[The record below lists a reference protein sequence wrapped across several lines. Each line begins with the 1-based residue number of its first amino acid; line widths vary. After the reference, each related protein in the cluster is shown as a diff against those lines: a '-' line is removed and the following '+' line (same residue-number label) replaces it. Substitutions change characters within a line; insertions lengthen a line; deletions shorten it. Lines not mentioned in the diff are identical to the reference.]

1 MTCKIAVLTIVI
13 SAAAAAQSSAGYA
26 FFAPGGA
33 TSGHSTTMTLH
44 TGGGVDAIVAKGV
57 GVNVELGAVW
67 PRECFAACVI
77 GLFSPGGTY
86 HFLRGS
92 ERKLDPFVAG
102 GYSLA
107 FRNGHANAFY
117 FGGGANYWMSRK
129 VGLRLELRDNMLP
142 DDMSGHLWSV
152 RIGLAFR

>member
-1 MTCKIAVLTIVI
+1 MTCKIAVLPIVI